1 MKRLSVMVVALAGVL
16 LAQGPG
22 GPEFRRNNMAPRA
35 QRMVMAANAD
45 ALKQYLSLT
54 DAQVTQLKDLRR
66 QEAES
71 LRPTMEQIRSKRQ
84 QLGEAVRAQSPDS
97 ALIGQLTVDIKNL
110 TASLKSARTDLSAKA
125 QAVLTPDQK
134 TKLAALDEARKL
146 MPAAGQATALGLL
159 APLENAAGMAGA
171 GGPRMGMMGRPGARR
186 MMRGPNGPPP
196 PPAADQQ

>member
-22 GPEFRRNNMAPRA
+22 GPGFRRNNMAPRA
-35 QRMVMAANAD
+35 QRMGMAANAD
-45 ALKQYLSLT
+45 ALKQYLNLT
-54 DAQVTQLKDLRR
+54 DAQVTQLKDLRK
-66 QEAES
+66 QQAES

-110 TASLKSARTDLSAKA
+110 AASLKSARTDLSAKA

-134 TKLAALDEARKL
+134 TKLASLDEARKL
-146 MPAAGQATALGLL
+146 MAAAGQATALGLL
-159 APLENAAGMAGA
+159 APPEGA
-171 GGPRMGMMGRPGARR
+171 GGQGMGMMMGRPGARR

-196 PPAADQQ
+196 PPADQQ